1 MVKTCASIAEG
12 MGLIPGQG
20 TKILHAAQCSQ
31 REKSGKQKK
40 KKKTM
45 TKKKTPALYKSKKYK
60 LEKQYNLSFS
70 N

>member
-1 MVKTCASIAEG
+1 MVKTCASIAGG
-12 MGLIPGQG
+12 MGLIPDQG

-31 REKSGKQKK
+31 REKSGQQKK
-40 KKKTM
+40 KKKT
-45 TKKKTPALYKSKKYK
+45 PSLYKSKKYK